1 MHFASGVPGSLC
13 NGLDII
19 DTTLGCIFQRPFV
32 KVADEVLRFGS
43 AAASARLTFV
53 ASQPA
58 ISNLPGGFAPA
69 AAAAFAFAF
78 GAADFPF
85 PAAFPFPFPPAA
97 FPFPSAFA
105 FAVFPPAAAGFFDS
119 ADAVFFSSSSAFC
132 FLIFFSFFFSYQPIV
147 SPS

>member
-1 MHFASGVPGSLC
+1 MALPRVSQPLRHRVTPL
-13 NGLDII
+13 L
-19 DTTLGCIFQRPFV
+19 
-32 KVADEVLRFGS
+32 LRFGP
-43 AAASARLTFV
+43 ARLTFV

-119 ADAVFFSSSSAFC
+119 ADAVYSSSSSVFF
-132 FLIFFSFFFSYQPIV
+132 FLISQLFRLPDLGFLLRGNCKFGL
-147 SPS
+147 